1 MPSFGRI
8 PSFRLVPPSSGDGQR
23 SDLEVVEGLRA
34 GEEWASEAIWDRYSD
49 QVGRFF
55 ARALGRSTDDVE
67 DLIQEVFLRIL
78 TRPSTIRDPAA
89 LREFIMG
96 VAMRVLKNRF
106 RYRWIRRIV
115 HLSEDGQL
123 PDLPAQD
130 GADEGTRHALQRC
143 YAIFDHLSA
152 RERAAFV
159 LRYLEEMTLDEVAS
173 CLAISRTSVKRL
185 VKSATGKVSADVAK
199 DADLQSF
206 FLELGGRSSRD
217 RR

>member
-1 MPSFGRI
+1 MSSSGRT
-8 PSFRLVPPSSGDGQR
+8 PSFRLVPPAADSQR
-23 SDLEVVEGLRA
+23 SAVEVVEGLRA

-67 DLIQEVFLRIL
+67 DLTQEVFLRIL
-78 TRPSTIRDPAA
+78 TRPRAIRDPAA

-96 VAMRVLKNRF
+96 VASRVLKNRF

-123 PDLPAQD
+123 PDLAETA
-130 GADEGTRHALQRC
+130 GGDEATRQALQRC
-143 YAIFDHLSA
+143 YAIVDHLNA

-159 LRYLEEMTLDEVAS
+159 LRYLEEMTLDEVAAS
-173 CLAISRTSVKRL
+173 LAISRSSAKRL
-185 VKSATGKVSADVAK
+185 VKSATSKVSAHVTK
-199 DADLQSF
+199 DADLKSF